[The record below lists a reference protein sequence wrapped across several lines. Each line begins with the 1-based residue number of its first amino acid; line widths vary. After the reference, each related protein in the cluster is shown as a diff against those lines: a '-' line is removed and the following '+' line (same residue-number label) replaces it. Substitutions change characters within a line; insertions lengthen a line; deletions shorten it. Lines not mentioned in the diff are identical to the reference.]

1 MPRTTLFQD
10 RCHLP
15 IVSLFLI
22 LVLFILKFC
31 ACSHFQLTSH
41 QNWLC
46 SNTDWSDYYVRMFL
60 SSFCTTLIVCDR
72 SWGGVC
78 NLLTMLHIVWNVP
91 KARKESG
98 NVASAICWF
107 YLIHCTVGVLS
118 RESIF
123 HNNFIQESWLTTFLS
138 YSSISLT
145 WICSSFVYEIQWIC
159 VMKPKEPQ
167 LWKFASPGSLGIS
180 KALVRYVSF
189 VLLSCV
195 ILLNNFVAV
204 SHSWFR
210 LK

>member
-1 MPRTTLFQD
+1 MSRSTLFQD

-78 NLLTMLHIVWNVP
+78 NLLTMLHIVWNVT

-107 YLIHCTVGVLS
+107 HLIHCTVGVLS

-138 YSSISLT
+138 YSSNSLT
-145 WICSSFVYEIQWIC
+145 WICSSFVYEIHAVNLC
-159 VMKPKEPQ
+159 NETLRAPTVD
-167 LWKFASPGSLGIS
+167 
-180 KALVRYVSF
+180 
-189 VLLSCV
+189 SCFTMV
-195 ILLNNFVAV
+195 TRDIQSIGEVCKLCTFELCYIIKQFCCC
-204 SHSWFR
+204 FTFMI
-210 LK
+210 